1 MLNEMTLELKKKFK
15 INRKNQA
22 QADFQTVLILEQR
35 NIMKYITHSSEIRG
49 LCLMK

>member
-1 MLNEMTLELKKKFK
+1 MKIFFWETCNGDEFK

-22 QADFQTVLILEQR
+22 QADFQTVL
-35 NIMKYITHSSEIRG
+35 MKYITHSSEIRG